1 MIFFYILDLCNIT
14 NGSCL
19 DYLVHAMK
27 EKYCWGSSID
37 FDRISGIVCAQP
49 LGLNIYIVQ
58 CMLSLNEY
66 EV

>member
-1 MIFFYILDLCNIT
+1 MT